1 MTQLHTYHCIAG
13 RQQEHEQCVQMC
25 ACMRVYSV
33 THILSPEQIKP
44 LPTIRPNDKREE
56 GSTWS
61 PDGRLRDCLGT
72 RGVETDDP
80 RLYDS

>member
-13 RQQEHEQCVQMC
+13 RQQEHEQCVQVC

-61 PDGRLRDCLGT
+61 PDGRLCDCLGT
-72 RGVETDDP
+72 RGVETNDP